1 MQLHSSHDENLDP
14 RRTPRGIRR
23 RDWAS
28 MSRTVSLARVHE
40 LLATAL
46 VRLGLAR

>member
-1 MQLHSSHDENLDP
+1 MMRSAHDENLDP
-14 RRTPRGIRR
+14 RRRPRHARR

-28 MSRTVSLARVHE
+28 MSRTITVRRLHE

-46 VRLGLAR
+46 VRLGVVR